1 MQEEYPVTSA
11 TEPVTPGND
20 VAMTID
26 ELAARVGMTVRNV
39 RAYASRGL
47 LPAPR
52 LRGRTGLY
60 DDEHLSRLRLIRD
73 MLAEGY
79 TLAAVER
86 LLAHVPAGVTG
97 AGLALHR
104 ALLTPWLPE
113 DPEVLDRA
121 ALEARA
127 GAPLDDELLVL
138 LAELGVVVPLAD
150 GTLEVRSPTLLRAG
164 LQVVALGIPP
174 AAVVAAQQRVA
185 AHAAAAARIYV
196 ELFRD
201 TVWREFADAG
211 QPAADLARVQQAVE
225 RVQPVASQAMLA
237 TFRLAMSQA
246 VDAALGEELAPD

>member
-1 MQEEYPVTSA
+1 MTSA
-11 TEPVTPGND
+11 THPGL
-20 VAMTID
+20 TID
-26 ELAARVGMTVRNV
+26 ALAARVGMTVRNV
-39 RAYASRGL
+39 RAYAGRGL
-47 LPAPR
+47 LPPPR

-60 DDEHLSRLRLIRD
+60 DEEHLARLTLIQQ

-86 LLAHVPAGVTG
+86 VLAHAPEGVTA

-113 DPEVLDRA
+113 EPEVLDRA

-127 GAPLDDELLVL
+127 GVPIDEELLTL
-138 LAELGVVVPLAD
+138 LADLGVVVPLPD
-150 GTLEVRSPTLLRAG
+150 GRLEVISPTLLRAG

-174 AAVVAAQQRVA
+174 ERVVATQQRVA
-185 AHAAAAARIYV
+185 EHAAAAARLYV

-201 TVWREFADAG
+201 TVWREFAAAG
-211 QPAADLARVQQAVE
+211 QPPDQWPRVQQAVE

-237 TFRLAMSQA
+237 TFRIAMGQA
-246 VDAALGEELAPD
+246 VDAALDQDPPIR

>member
-1 MQEEYPVTSA
+1 MTSA
-11 TEPVTPGND
+11 TQTG
-20 VAMTID
+20 MTID
-26 ELAARVGMTVRNV
+26 ALAARVGMTVRNV
-39 RAYASRGL
+39 RAYAGRGL
-47 LPAPR
+47 LPPPV

-60 DDEHLSRLRLIRD
+60 GEEHLARLTLIQQ

-86 LLAHVPAGVTG
+86 VLDRAPEGVTA

-104 ALLTPWLPE
+104 ALLTPWLAE
-113 DPEVLDRA
+113 EPEVLDRA

-127 GAPLDDELLVL
+127 GAPVDDELLAL
-138 LAELGVVVPLAD
+138 LAELGVVVPRPD
-150 GTLEVRSPTLLRAG
+150 GDLEVTSPTLLRAG

-174 AAVVAAQQRVA
+174 EKVVAAQMRVA
-185 AHAAAAARIYV
+185 EHAAEAARLYV

-211 QPAADLARVQQAVE
+211 QPDEQWPRVEQAIE

-237 TFRLAMSQA
+237 TFRIAMGQA
-246 VDAALGEELAPD
+246 VDAALGEELGR